1 MRGCSVWPAHAQA
14 LPRATD
20 SVDASGS
27 VPAVAASGVI
37 EFLDFAEAHE
47 LHSLDNKLGNSHP
60 ALDLKGLFG
69 IVINKAHLNLTAILR
84 IDGARRVDHGN
95 PVLGRQA
102 RTRVDQTYRAHWQ
115 GKSNASADERAFSG
129 AQSSVMRGV
138 EIRASIATMGSLRQ
152 RKLLI
157 KALDLN
163 VSEWTYRIYKGV
175 LLIHAA
181 QPTLS
186 SPSPTPRDGALCRVY
201 RAYPAPWVALGSAL
215 PRRLDSEAM
224 TSNSSPVSPT
234 ASAESPVILYRERQW
249 VPWYWWFMAAF
260 VVAISTATVSLNRG
274 IMWVIIPAI
283 LLSAIAVWVLVTWSN
298 TVVQVEQDADG
309 TRWLTVKDAQL
320 PSDVVSRST
329 AVPATARRNALGP
342 QLDPAAFL
350 VTHGWVPEHVMLVLD
365 DPEDPTPYWLIGSTN
380 PEKLLAAFLPEQA
393 AAAQG

>member
-1 MRGCSVWPAHAQA
+1 MWGCSVWPAHAQA

-20 SVDASGS
+20 SVDAGGS

-47 LHSLDNKLGNSHP
+47 LHSLDNKLSNSHP
-60 ALDLKGLFG
+60 ALDLKGLIG

-84 IDGARRVDHGN
+84 IDGARCVDHGN

-115 GKSNASADERAFSG
+115 GKSNASADERALSG

-157 KALDLN
+157 NALDLN

-186 SPSPTPRDGALCRVY
+186 SPPPTPWDGALCRVY
-201 RAYPAPWVALGSAL
+201 RAYPAPLVALGSAL

-309 TRWLTVKDAQL
+309 TRWLTVKGAQL

-365 DPEDPTPYWLIGSTN
+365 DPEDPTPYWLLGSTN

>member
-1 MRGCSVWPAHAQA
+1 MWGCSVWPAHAQA

-20 SVDASGS
+20 SVDAGGS

-47 LHSLDNKLGNSHP
+47 LHSLDNKLSNSHP
-60 ALDLKGLFG
+60 ALDLKGLIG

-115 GKSNASADERAFSG
+115 GKSNASADERALSG

-157 KALDLN
+157 NALDLN

-186 SPSPTPRDGALCRVY
+186 SPPPTPRDGALCRVY
-201 RAYPAPWVALGSAL
+201 RAYPAPLVALGSAL

-309 TRWLTVKDAQL
+309 TRWLTVKGAQL

-393 AAAQG
+393 AASEG